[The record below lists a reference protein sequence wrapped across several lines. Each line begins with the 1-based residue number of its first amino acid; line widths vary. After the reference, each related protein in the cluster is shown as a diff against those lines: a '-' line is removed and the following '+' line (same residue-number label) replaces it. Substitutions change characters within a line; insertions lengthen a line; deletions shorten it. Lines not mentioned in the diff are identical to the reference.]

1 MSPAELIAA
10 ALRRERLA
18 AGLSLSALAEKAG
31 LAKSTLSMLESGK
44 GNPSTETLWNIA
56 TALGIPYSLLF
67 EQAPDDAAT
76 LIRVGE
82 GFAVPSDSA
91 AAQAVSLSTGTPGAR
106 RDIARMT
113 IEPGAARVSTPH
125 TPGTREHVIVCAG
138 RAEVG
143 PDDRLVTLGP
153 GDYYAFP
160 GDVPHRYRAL
170 EPGTILMLV
179 MEAGR

>member
-1 MSPAELIAA
+1 MSPVELIAA

-31 LAKSTLSMLESGK
+31 LAKSTLSMLESAK
-44 GNPSTETLWNIA
+44 GNPSIETLWNIA
-56 TALGIPYSLLF
+56 TALGIPYAMLF
-67 EQAPDDAAT
+67 EPTPDAATT

-82 GFAVPSDSA
+82 GVAVPSDSA
-91 AAQAVSLSTGTPGAR
+91 SAKAVNLSVGKPGTR
-106 RDIARMT
+106 RDITRLA
-113 IEPGAARVSTPH
+113 IEPGAARISSPH
-125 TPGTREHVIVCAG
+125 PPGTREHVVVCAG
-138 RAEVG
+138 RAELG
-143 PDDRLVTLGP
+143 PDDRLMTLAP

-170 EPGTILMLV
+170 ERGTIILLV